1 MGEDGKYY
9 FVIRKC
15 YWNCHR
21 EIFNV
26 ESAVQELKHTQQEKR
41 QHGANFTPGDRQVKF
56 KDCLRH

>member
-26 ESAVQELKHTQQEKR
+26 ESVVQELKHTQQEKK
-41 QHGANFTPGDRQVKF
+41 QHGANFTLMTGK
-56 KDCLRH
+56 

>member
-21 EIFNV
+21 EIFYV
-26 ESAVQELKHTQQEKR
+26 ESVVQESKHTLREKM
-41 QHGANFTPGDRQVKF
+41 QHGQTIPSDRQVKSE
-56 KDCLRH
+56 KHL